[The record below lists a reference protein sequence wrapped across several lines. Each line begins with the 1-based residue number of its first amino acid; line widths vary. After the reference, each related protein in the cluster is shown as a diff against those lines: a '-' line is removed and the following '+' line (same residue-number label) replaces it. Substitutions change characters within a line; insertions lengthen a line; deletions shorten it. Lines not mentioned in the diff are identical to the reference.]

1 MNTWD
6 PIKMKSFCTTKETTD
21 KTKTT
26 EWEKIFA
33 NDMTDKRLRS
43 NIYKQLIQV
52 NITKPNNSIKKWAR
66 ELNRHFSK
74 EEMQITNRHMKRCLT
89 LLISP
94 HTCQHGYHQEEY
106 K

>member
-33 NDMTDKRLRS
+33 NDMTDKRLTP
-43 NIYKQLIQV
+43 IYI
-52 NITKPNNSIKKWAR
+52 
-66 ELNRHFSK
+66 NR
-74 EEMQITNRHMKRCLT
+74 
-89 LLISP
+89 
-94 HTCQHGYHQEEY
+94 G
-106 K
+106 